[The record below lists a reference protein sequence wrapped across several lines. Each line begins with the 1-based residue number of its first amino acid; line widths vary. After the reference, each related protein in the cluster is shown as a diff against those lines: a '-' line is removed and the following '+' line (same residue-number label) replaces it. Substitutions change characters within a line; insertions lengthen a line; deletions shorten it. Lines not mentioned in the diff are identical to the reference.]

1 MKTLHQLSLFVL
13 AALLLAA
20 CADTFAPA
28 PTPAATATPP
38 APIARLT
45 EPDLGRGQQVFLD
58 KQCLACHGPRGEG
71 GIGGVL
77 AGTTKSFA
85 DFQHVVR
92 TALPPKPA
100 FNEVELSSQ
109 DVYNV
114 YGWLL
119 SLGQAAAAGPV
130 PTPVLEPGKILGM
143 TLWTEGRCDTCHGS
157 FAQGS
162 AGAPPLAGLTFPYE
176 MERAKMRQTAGE
188 IPEHAAEHMRDEV
201 LKRLYQWLQA
211 GANPGDGC

>member
-1 MKTLHQLSLFVL
+1 MKTPLQLLLLAL

-38 APIARLT
+38 EAVAELVK
-45 EPDLGRGQQVFLD
+45 PDLGRGQQVFLD
-58 KQCLACHGPRGEG
+58 KQCLACHGPQGEG

-77 AGTTKSFA
+77 AGTTMTFT
-85 DFQHVVR
+85 DFQRVVR

-119 SLGQAAAAGPV
+119 SLDRAAAAV
-130 PTPVLEPGKILGM
+130 PTPVLEQGQILGM
-143 TLWTEGRCDTCHGS
+143 TLWTEGRCDTCHGA

-162 AGAPPLAGLTFPYE
+162 ASAPPLAGITFPYE
-176 MERAKMRQTAGE
+176 MERAKMRQTAAE

-211 GANPGDGC
+211 GADPAGGC